1 MNNSETL
8 IYQAA
13 KGKIKIDVRL
23 EDETV
28 RLSQDPMARLS
39 GKSKKTISEHIR
51 YTFSKGEL
59 DNHWPWGH
67 ARQAAGEI
75 QVRAFV
81 QRPDRGEAPGGKIQ
95 HSQPDSG
102 FLRGQGATATRV
114 WVRTPNGRWGG
125 GWSLIS
131 QTTTTVVCSLLRFTE
146 SRWKNRPRQM
156 KVH

>member
-28 RLSQDPMARLS
+28 RLTQDHMARLS

-59 DNHWPWGH
+59 DNHSPWGH
-67 ARQAAGEI
+67 ARQAAGEL

-81 QRPDRGEAPGGKIQ
+81 QRPDRGEAPGGKLQ

-102 FLRGQGATATRV
+102 FLRGQGATATRG
-114 WVRTPNGRWGG
+114 WVRTPNGCWGS
-125 GWSLIS
+125 GWSSIPP
-131 QTTTTVVCSLLRFTE
+131 TTMTVACSTLRFTG
-146 SRWKNRPRQM
+146 SRWKSRPWRM